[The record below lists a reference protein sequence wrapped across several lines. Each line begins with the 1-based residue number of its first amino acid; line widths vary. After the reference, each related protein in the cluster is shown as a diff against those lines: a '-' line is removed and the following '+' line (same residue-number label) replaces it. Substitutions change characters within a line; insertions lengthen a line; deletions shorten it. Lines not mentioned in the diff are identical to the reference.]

1 MKKSKKFNNQSLLV
15 ANPNWISA
23 LSIPIT
29 CNGSPIVNRRGSDII
44 SRNIHQS
51 REVVAVVVVS
61 DVQWQS
67 PLRPAAAADVD
78 GARPPRD
85 AEPAEEVQRARDRRL
100 PERGRGDGDG
110 IGDEPASFRA
120 DEVHQL
126 RGARR

>member
-1 MKKSKKFNNQSLLV
+1 MKKSNKFNNQSLLV

-23 LSIPIT
+23 LSIPIP

-51 REVVAVVVVS
+51 RGVVS

-100 PERGRGDGDG
+100 RERGRGDGDG